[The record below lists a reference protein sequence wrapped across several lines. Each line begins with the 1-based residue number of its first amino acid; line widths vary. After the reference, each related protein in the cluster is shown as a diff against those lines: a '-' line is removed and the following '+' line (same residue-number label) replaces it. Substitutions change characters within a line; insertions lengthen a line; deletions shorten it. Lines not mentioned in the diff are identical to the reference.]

1 MIDGKRT
8 FRRILI
14 CLIVMLAF
22 QVAAAP
28 VLQMNSTVA
37 WAKSKKKTKKKTKA
51 KTKKK
56 KTGFVKKNGNW
67 YFLKDGKRQTG
78 WITFKGRRYFAYKKG
93 SRKGRLVRGWFKRG
107 KKEYYFRETGKK
119 RVVCSMAIDCTV
131 KINGIKCIF
140 DEDGNFVKCK
150 YAGKKNGFINTV
162 GEMARLNQ
170 VRNNILASLVVA
182 QACVETG
189 FGANVYRNNL
199 FGIYHGNSYG
209 SYSSWEESLEDYVD
223 FMHTYIPSIFG
234 VRDWSTA
241 CYIVGHSG
249 YAAAS
254 NYYSAL
260 VSVVQSNN
268 LTRFDK

>member
-51 KTKKK
+51 KTNKK

-150 YAGKKNGFINTV
+150 YAGKKNGFVNTV

-268 LTRFDK
+268 LTRFNK